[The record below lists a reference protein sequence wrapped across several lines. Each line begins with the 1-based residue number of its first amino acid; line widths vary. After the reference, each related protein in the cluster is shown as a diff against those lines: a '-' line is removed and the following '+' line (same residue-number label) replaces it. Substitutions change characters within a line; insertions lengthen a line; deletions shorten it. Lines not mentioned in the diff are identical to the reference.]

1 MELNLSKIVY
11 LCITMMTSRT
21 YHALHLDIA
30 TYDSSSI
37 IYILLPHRLPEED
50 RIVLEEISARF
61 KTNIVTIS
69 EMDWNND
76 MTPWKAPAVKE
87 GDFGGHAGQFL
98 DRLKEDLFFNLESSL
113 QIRNPKRYLMGLSL
127 SGLFTIWAAIRKP
140 LFEGV
145 ASISGS
151 FWYDGFTEWL
161 MKQEELKCVRFYVS
175 MGEKE
180 KETKVKRFAG
190 IEQDTMKVVETLMM
204 KGAEVAFE
212 VTEGGHNSPIIPRI
226 EKSVVSFPGN
236 Q

>member
-1 MELNLSKIVY
+1 
-11 LCITMMTSRT
+11 MMTSRT
-21 YHALHLDIA
+21 YHSLHLDIA
-30 TYDSSSI
+30 TFDSSSI
-37 IYILLPHRLPEED
+37 IYILLPHRLPEEE
-50 RIVLEEISARF
+50 RIALEGLSTRF
-61 KTNIVTIS
+61 EMNIVTIS

-87 GDFGGHAGQFL
+87 GEFGGRASQFL
-98 DRLKEDLFFNLESSL
+98 DRLKGDIFFNLENSL

-127 SGLFTIWAAIRKP
+127 SGLFTVWAAIRKP

-151 FWYDGFTEWL
+151 FWYDGFAEWIL
-161 MKQEELKCVRFYVS
+161 KQEELQCVRVYIS

-180 KETKVKRFAG
+180 KETKVKRFAS
-190 IEQDTMKVVETLMM
+190 IEEDTMKVVETLML

-212 VTEGGHNSPIIPRI
+212 VTEGGHNSPVIPRI
-226 EKSVVSFPGN
+226 EKSVVSLFGN

>member
-1 MELNLSKIVY
+1 
-11 LCITMMTSRT
+11 MMTSRT
-21 YHALHLDIA
+21 YHSLHLDIA
-30 TYDSSSI
+30 TFDSSSI
-37 IYILLPHRLPEED
+37 IYILLPHRLPEEE
-50 RIVLEEISARF
+50 RIALEGLSTRF
-61 KTNIVTIS
+61 ETNIVTIS

-87 GDFGGHAGQFL
+87 GEFGGRASQFL
-98 DRLKEDLFFNLESSL
+98 DRLKGDIFFNLENSL

-151 FWYDGFTEWL
+151 FWYDGFAEWIL
-161 MKQEELKCVRFYVS
+161 KQGELQCVRFYIS

-180 KETKVKRFAG
+180 KETKVKRFAS
-190 IEQDTMKVVETLMM
+190 IEEDTMKVVETLML

-212 VTEGGHNSPIIPRI
+212 VTDGGHNSPVLPRI
-226 EKSVVSFPGN
+226 EKSVVSLFGN

>member
-1 MELNLSKIVY
+1 
-11 LCITMMTSRT
+11 MMTSRT
-21 YHALHLDIA
+21 YHSLHLDIA
-30 TYDSSSI
+30 TFDSSSI
-37 IYILLPHRLPEED
+37 IYILLPHRLPEEE
-50 RIVLEEISARF
+50 RIALEGLSTRFEI
-61 KTNIVTIS
+61 NIVTIS

-87 GDFGGHAGQFL
+87 GEFGGRASQFL
-98 DRLKEDLFFNLESSL
+98 DRLKGDIFFNLENSL

-151 FWYDGFTEWL
+151 FWYDGFAEWIL
-161 MKQEELKCVRFYVS
+161 KQEDLKCVRYYVS

-180 KETKVKRFAG
+180 KETKVKRFVS
-190 IEQDTMKVVETLMM
+190 IEEDTMKVVETLML

-212 VTEGGHNSPIIPRI
+212 VTEGGHNSPVLPRI
-226 EKSVVSFPGN
+226 EKSVVSLFGN

>member
-1 MELNLSKIVY
+1 
-11 LCITMMTSRT
+11 MMTSRT
-21 YHALHLDIA
+21 YHSLHLDIA
-30 TYDSSSI
+30 TFDSSSI
-37 IYILLPHRLPEED
+37 IYILLPHRLPEEE
-50 RIVLEEISARF
+50 RIALEGLSTRF
-61 KTNIVTIS
+61 ETNIVTIS

-87 GDFGGHAGQFL
+87 GEFGGRASQFL
-98 DRLKEDLFFNLESSL
+98 DRLKGEIFFNLENSL

-127 SGLFTIWAAIRKP
+127 SGLFTVWAAIRKP

-151 FWYDGFTEWL
+151 FWYDGFAEWL
-161 MKQEELKCVRFYVS
+161 LKQEVLQCVRFYIS

-180 KETKVKRFAG
+180 KETKVKRFAS
-190 IEQDTMKVVETLMM
+190 IEEDTMKVVETLML

-212 VTEGGHNSPIIPRI
+212 VTEGGHNSPVLPRI
-226 EKSVVSFPGN
+226 EKSVVSLFGN

>member
-1 MELNLSKIVY
+1 
-11 LCITMMTSRT
+11 MMTSRT
-21 YHALHLDIA
+21 YHSLHLDIA
-30 TYDSSSI
+30 SYDSSSI
-37 IYILLPHRLPEED
+37 IYILIPHRLPEED
-50 RIVLEEISARF
+50 RVAIEELSTRF
-61 KTNIVTIS
+61 ESTIVTIS

-76 MTPWKAPAVKE
+76 LTPWKAPAVKE
-87 GDFGGHAGQFL
+87 GEFGGHASQFL
-98 DRLKEDLFFNLESSL
+98 DRLKEDLFFNLENSL
-113 QIRNPKRYLMGLSL
+113 QIRKPKRYLIGLSL
-127 SGLFTIWAAIRKP
+127 AGLFTVWAAVRKS

-161 MKQEELKCVRFYVS
+161 QKQEELKCVHFYIC

-180 KETKVKRFAG
+180 KETKVKRFAN
-190 IEQDTMKVVETLMM
+190 IEEDTMKVSETLML

-226 EKSVVSFPGN
+226 EKSVVSLLGN

>member
-1 MELNLSKIVY
+1 
-11 LCITMMTSRT
+11 MTSRT
-21 YHALHLDIA
+21 YHSLHLDIA
-30 TYDSSSI
+30 TFDSSSI
-37 IYILLPHRLPEED
+37 IYILLPHRLPKEE
-50 RIVLEEISARF
+50 RTALEGLSTRF
-61 KTNIVTIS
+61 ETNIVTIS

-87 GDFGGHAGQFL
+87 GEFGGHASQFL
-98 DRLKEDLFFNLESSL
+98 DRLKGDIFFNLENSL

-151 FWYDGFTEWL
+151 FWYDGFAEWL
-161 MKQEELKCVRFYVS
+161 LKQEELQCSRFYIS

-180 KETKVKRFAG
+180 KETKVKRFAS
-190 IEQDTMKVVETLMM
+190 IEEDTMKVVETLML

-212 VTEGGHNSPIIPRI
+212 VTEGGHNSPVLPRI
-226 EKSVVSFPGN
+226 AKTVVSLFGN